1 VEPARH
7 ETPRELLD
15 QELVEVLQELRVA
28 VAGVQIL
35 FAFLL
40 TLPFSTGFHRI
51 GYAGRWVY
59 YASLVT
65 AAVASICFI
74 SPATQHRILFRSGR
88 KDLLISRSNQYGIA
102 GASALTVSMACGIAV
117 AARGFFSSW
126 LATATA
132 TGVVILC
139 AWAWFIQPLL
149 TLKRTVPPRSAYE
162 SPPDQ

>member
-1 VEPARH
+1 MQPARH
-7 ETPRELLD
+7 ESSRELLD
-15 QELVEVLQELRVA
+15 RELVEILQELRVA

-51 GYAGRWVY
+51 GYTGRWVY
-59 YASLVT
+59 YVSLVT

-74 SPATQHRILFRSGR
+74 APATQHRILFRSGR
-88 KDLLISRSNQYGIA
+88 KDLLISRSNRYGIA
-102 GASALTVSMACGIAV
+102 GAIALTVSMACGVEV

-126 LATATA
+126 LAAATA
-132 TGVVILC
+132 MGVVLMC

-149 TLKRTVPPRSAYE
+149 TRKGAPPPRAAYQ
-162 SPPDQ
+162 SPPGR